1 MVNKAL
7 FSSAKEDWETPDE
20 LFEQY
25 NRKYNF
31 TLDVCADSKNHKCE
45 RYFTKEQDALKQNW
59 DGERCWCNP
68 PYGRAISGFVKK
80 AVESKALTVML
91 IPARTDTK
99 WFHIYIYMQYPI
111 EFLKGRVKFKGAT
124 SSAPFPSMV
133 VIFDNRPVQF

>member
-1 MVNKAL
+1 MINKAL

-80 AVESKALTVML
+80 AAESKALTVML

-99 WFHIYIYMQYPI
+99 WFHIYIYI
-111 EFLKGRVKFKGAT
+111 CSTLLNFLKA
-124 SSAPFPSMV
+124 A
-133 VIFDNRPVQF
+133 